1 MGGNYALAI
10 GVRKSGQLPAL
21 DGAIADAH
29 AFAEWANSRSEPY
42 LTTIITDEETTAP
55 VTVDRLRAE
64 INRILE
70 EDVARL
76 LIFYSGHGI
85 SAQGGDYWLLS
96 NYNRDGDEAVNLS
109 QSMRNARRLGIGQI
123 AIFSDACRS
132 SLNTAAYVGGR
143 VIFPIPRG
151 ARTLSRYDE
160 FLSTDIGYAAQ
171 EVAGDDPAKSYGVF
185 SRCLLTALHGLE
197 PDAIE
202 RRAPRKVIT
211 SITLAN
217 WLEKAVPLQSGKI
230 PGAAVQ
236 YPSITTGWRAPDDE
250 YAEFTTVQESSA
262 NLEESGTG
270 RRKLLDWVSRQRDMG
285 LAERRALR
293 NAAQAKIAESKAAR
307 EKAVDERT
315 GAFLAACDRDPVAPG
330 HSLTILGAK
339 IIDVVA
345 PSGEEVELFEQK
357 ELWHVRGGGAPQP
370 IALRTANELWLP
382 ATLLPDFNGTLVVG
396 DGGVESLNY
405 APPRDSFERELSHR
419 SEETVARWNALLS
432 VGRAVQTAELT
443 DFADE
448 VRGLKHVNPAF
459 GILAAYAYERAGRI
473 DEVASVAWYFLNRN
487 EFVPFDVWA
496 LLKAYGDPAQLT
508 AAHGYVPE
516 RPVVAGGV
524 PLVTRGWSLIDPDQ
538 DRSAD
543 LTKLRRGLKDS
554 VWTTFDAA
562 AGVEFARMIAD
573 RRI

>member
-1 MGGNYALAI
+1 MRGNYAIAI

-29 AFAEWANSRSEPY
+29 AFAEWANTRKEPY
-42 LTTIITDEETTAP
+42 LTSIITDEEAADP
-55 VTVDRLRAE
+55 VTVDRLKAE
-64 INRILE
+64 INSILE
-70 EDVARL
+70 DDIDRL

-85 SAQGGDYWLLS
+85 SAQAGDYWLLS
-96 NYNRDGDEAVNLS
+96 NYSRDGDEAVNVS
-109 QSMRNARRLGIGQI
+109 QSMRNARRLGIGQV

-143 VIFPIPRG
+143 VIFPVPAG
-151 ARTLSRYDE
+151 PRTLSRYDE
-160 FLSTDIGYAAQ
+160 FLSTDIGDAAQ
-171 EVAGDDPAKSYGVF
+171 EIAGNDPAKSYGVF

-202 RRAPRKVIT
+202 SRAPRKVIT

-217 WLEKAVPLQSGKI
+217 WLERTVPLQSGKI

-250 YAEFTTVQESSA
+250 YAEFTTVQESSV
-262 NLEESGTG
+262 NLKEAGTG
-270 RRKLLDWVSRQRDMG
+270 GRKLLDWVSRQEDMG
-285 LAERRALR
+285 LVERRALR
-293 NAAQAKIAESKAAR
+293 NAALAKIAESQAAR
-307 EKAVDERT
+307 EKVVDERA
-315 GAFLAACDRDPVAPG
+315 GAFLAARDRELVASG
-330 HSLTILGAK
+330 HSLTIVGAK
-339 IIDVVA
+339 IIEVVA
-345 PSGEEVELFEQK
+345 PDGQEVELFEH
-357 ELWHVRGGGAPQP
+357 EGLWHVHGSVVPQS
-370 IALRTANELWLP
+370 IALRTANELWIP
-382 ATLLPDFNGTLVVG
+382 ATLLPYFNGTLVIG

-443 DFADE
+443 DFGDE
-448 VRGLKHVNPAF
+448 ARGFKHVNPAF
-459 GILAAYAYERAGRI
+459 GILAAYAYEHAGRI

-487 EFVPFDVWA
+487 GFVPFDVWA
-496 LLKAYGDPAQLT
+496 LLGAYGDPVQLT
-508 AAHGYVPE
+508 AAHGYVAE
-516 RPVVAGGV
+516 RLGVAGAL

-538 DRSAD
+538 GWSELA
-543 LTKLRRGLKDS
+543 KLRGGLKDS

-562 AGVEFARMIAD
+562 TGAEFAQMIAE